1 MTELQK
7 ARDLVREK
15 KYADAEK
22 VYLELL
28 RGAENETKEA
38 STKSKNEQEVCLLEL
53 GDLYVVTNDKAKL
66 RDFIPQSTEY
76 MMQFAKSKTAKVLK
90 ALIED
95 FEKVPDS
102 YDDQIY
108 VCQKSIEFAKKEKR
122 VFLQHSLS
130 IKLATLY
137 YLKKQYK
144 DSLDLNKELL
154 REFKKL
160 DDKPSLVDVHL
171 LESKVYHKLRNLA
184 KAKASL
190 TAARTAANSIYCSTA
205 TIAELDLMSGILHCE
220 DKDYKTAFSYFYE
233 SFENFHNLSTH
244 NSYEKACLVLKYMLL
259 AKIMLNLIDEVKTIL
274 NAKYTKETY
283 QSRGIEAMKQV
294 AKAYNSRSLLDFNAA
309 MRQYKEEIMGDELI
323 RSHFNALYD
332 TLLESNLC
340 KIIEPFEC
348 VEISHISKMIGLDP
362 QQIEGKLSQMILD
375 KVFFGVLDQGN
386 GWLYIYETPHQ
397 DATYDCAL
405 ELIGELD
412 NVVDQL
418 YEKASAL
425 Y

>member
-1 MTELQK
+1 M
-7 ARDLVREK
+7 VREK
-15 KYADAEK
+15 KYEEAEK

-28 RGAENETKEA
+28 KGAESESEET
-38 STKSKNEQEVCLLEL
+38 STKRKNEQEACLLEL
-53 GDLYVVTNDKAKL
+53 GNLYVVTKDKAKL
-66 RDFIPQSTEY
+66 REFIPHSTEY

-95 FEKVPDS
+95 FEQVPDS

-108 VCQKSIEFAKKEKR
+108 VCQRSIEFAKKEKR
-122 VFLQHSLS
+122 VFLQHSLA

-205 TIAELDLMSGILHCE
+205 TIAELDLMSGMLHCE

-259 AKIMLNLIDEVKTIL
+259 SKIMLNLIDEVKTIL
-274 NAKYTKETY
+274 NAKYTRETY
-283 QSRGIEAMKQV
+283 QSRGIEAMKEV

-412 NVVDQL
+412 TVVDQL

>member
-95 FEKVPDS
+95 FKKVPDS

-259 AKIMLNLIDEVKTIL
+259 SKIMLNLIDEVKTIL

>member
-160 DDKPSLVDVHL
+160 DDKPSLVDIHL

-259 AKIMLNLIDEVKTIL
+259 SKIMLNLIDEVKTIL

-348 VEISHISKMIGLDP
+348 VEISHISKMIGLDL